1 MAGMAKEEK
10 QETQEWISPIGQSVE
25 DFIAEMEERNPEY
38 KRERELN
45 RPRRELARVLMLR
58 RVELD
63 LSQQELADRM
73 GTSVAVISRLE
84 RGRQNFSPETL
95 QRLARALDTR
105 LPDEA
110 RAIVAALRQNVR
122 LSTGEIAEALGL
134 SRPATIRRLR
144 TMREEGLIEWV
155 GKGSRDPRAYW
166 RRPASPPQD
175 PAN

>member
-1 MAGMAKEEK
+1 MRSRAGSLFVLLHVIRKSGSAIPRGEIELAQRRWRNYKHRMDAPEQK
-10 QETQEWISPIGQSVE
+10 TREWISPIGQSVE

-58 RVELD
+58 RMELD

-73 GTSVAVISRLE
+73 GTSIAVISRLE

-105 LPDEA
+105 LVYTFEPTD
-110 RAIVAALRQNVR
+110 
-122 LSTGEIAEALGL
+122 
-134 SRPATIRRLR
+134 RPAPEYVDSL
-144 TMREEGLIEWV
+144 V
-155 GKGSRDPRAYW
+155 VVP
-166 RRPASPPQD
+166 
-175 PAN
+175 